1 MNEWVVLPKLHECTI
16 YTSVKAVADGNIGCQ
31 RLNRDNRHRK
41 WRKPP
46 PSAVVR
52 RVRGIDDDKDSGEV
66 RLWDRWVVGSIG
78 CFEQIQSKWYPV
90 KLNSWTEICW
100 AMWVD
105 SWVDIWV
112 CWDEILAKIAFR
124 HGTGV
129 PLTPFV
135 VAAGTFSFTQSSILG
150 KRVVDVKKAAK

>member
-16 YTSVKAVADGNIGCQ
+16 YTSMKAVAGGSIGCQ
-31 RLNRDNRHRK
+31 RLNHDNRHRK
-41 WRKPP
+41 RRKPP
-46 PSAVVR
+46 PSAVIR
-52 RVRGIDDDKDSGEV
+52 RVRGVDDDRDNDKM
-66 RLWDRWVVGSIG
+66 RLWGVSAISNRSNLRDTLSSW
-78 CFEQIQSKWYPV
+78 IQ
-90 KLNSWTEICW
+90 WTEICW

-129 PLTPFV
+129 PLTPLWWPLPV
-135 VAAGTFSFTQSSILG
+135 GTFSFTHSSILG
-150 KRVVDVKKAAK
+150 KRVVDVKKKQNK

>member
-1 MNEWVVLPKLHECTI
+1 MWMNEWVVLPKLHECTI
-16 YTSVKAVADGNIGCQ
+16 YTSMKAVAGGNIGCQ

-78 CFEQIQSKWYPV
+78 CFEQIQSEFSELKFVGQRGLTVELISGFVEMKSWRSGTVLGCRWRHLWWPLPV
-90 KLNSWTEICW
+90 
-100 AMWVD
+100 
-105 SWVDIWV
+105 
-112 CWDEILAKIAFR
+112 
-124 HGTGV
+124 
-129 PLTPFV
+129 
-135 VAAGTFSFTQSSILG
+135 GTFSFTQSSILG